1 MKNFEKKSLSSCI
14 SSTRLGKLY
23 REIESCNRF
32 IDNPMIETVPEYKDS
47 RSFLELNPRELKK
60 LLAK

>member
-14 SSTRLGKLY
+14 SSTRLGKIY

-32 IDNPMIETVPEYKDS
+32 LTNPIIDAIPDYKDR
-47 RSFLELNPRELKK
+47 RSFLELNLKEIK
-60 LLAK
+60 KSTR